1 MIRGTFVRVLA
12 LLWASI
18 ALAGCAGNGA
28 GPGHSGSDGTMV
40 SAVVS
45 LDSRAHTNPHL
56 HPTCPVCNLYTSNR
70 EGIVRI
76 VTKTGQGSGVVISS
90 DGDILTSAH
99 VVMEQDVVLVSS
111 WSGSE
116 LAGQVVARDVASDLA
131 LVRVKQDAAWSAI
144 ELEPLGSI
152 PVGSKVFVIGH
163 PVGLGWTVS
172 QGIVSAQR
180 RAGEIAPTAL
190 IQTDAAVS
198 PGNSGGALLAED
210 GHLLGIIRSKLVGQG
225 IENVSFA
232 VPLADVEVFLA
243 TVPGRGK

>member
-1 MIRGTFVRVLA
+1 MGTRFSAGLMALMAVLFGLSGCKSTPQQTGDNA
-12 LLWASI
+12 AS
-18 ALAGCAGNGA
+18 AG
-28 GPGHSGSDGTMV
+28 T
-40 SAVVS
+40 SAAAAHRQS
-45 LDSRAHTNPHL
+45 LVHMRPDL
-56 HPTCPVCNLYTSNR
+56 HPECPVCNLYTTNR

-76 VTKTGQGSGVVISS
+76 VTASGQGSGVVVTA

-99 VVMEQDVVLVSS
+99 VVTEQDVVLVST
-111 WSGSE
+111 WGGSE
-116 LAGQVVARDVASDLA
+116 FAGTVVAKDEASDLA
-131 LVRVKQDAAWSAI
+131 VVRVTQVASWRPI
-144 ELEPLGSI
+144 ELEHAGET

-172 QGIVSAQR
+172 QGIISAQR
-180 RAGEIAPTAL
+180 RSGEIAPTAL

-243 TVPGRGK
+243 KVPARK

>member
-1 MIRGTFVRVLA
+1 MRIRTQA
-12 LLWASI
+12 
-18 ALAGCAGNGA
+18 ALAGFMVLLSSVAGCTTSGKESASA
-28 GPGHSGSDGTMV
+28 GQATASQHRKGS
-40 SAVVS
+40 
-45 LDSRAHTNPHL
+45 L
-56 HPTCPVCNLYTSNR
+56 HMHPERHPECPVCNLYTTHR

-76 VTKTGQGSGVVISS
+76 VTASGQGSGVVITA
-90 DGDILTSAH
+90 DGDILTNAH
-99 VVMEQDVVLVSS
+99 VVTDQDVVLVST
-111 WSGSE
+111 WGGAE
-116 LAGQVVARDVASDLA
+116 YAGAVVAKIEASDLA
-131 LVRVKQDAAWSAI
+131 VVRVTQPAIWEPI
-144 ELEPLGSI
+144 ELERSETT

-172 QGIVSAQR
+172 QGIISAQR

-243 TVPGRGK
+243 TVPKRQ

>member
-1 MIRGTFVRVLA
+1 MRTRTHAGLLGLTMFICFV
-12 LLWASI
+12 
-18 ALAGCAGNGA
+18 AGCRTAGSTQGDGA
-28 GPGHSGSDGTMV
+28 
-40 SAVVS
+40 A
-45 LDSRAHTNPHL
+45 APHREGRL
-56 HPTCPVCNLYTSNR
+56 HLQPHRHPDCPVCNLYTTHR

-76 VTKTGQGSGVVISS
+76 VTTSGQGSGVVVTAE
-90 DGDILTSAH
+90 GDILTSAH
-99 VVMEQDVVLVSS
+99 VVKDQDVVLVST
-111 WSGSE
+111 WGGSE
-116 LAGQVVARDVASDLA
+116 HAGTVVSRDESTDLA
-131 LVRVKQDAAWSAI
+131 VVRVSQKAPWRSIQ
-144 ELEPLGSI
+144 LERAEET

-172 QGIVSAQR
+172 QGIISAQR

-232 VPLADVEVFLA
+232 VPLADVEVFL
-243 TVPGRGK
+243 TRVPPRQ

>member
-1 MIRGTFVRVLA
+1 MHTRTHAGLVGLA
-12 LLWASI
+12 TVVI
-18 ALAGCAGNGA
+18 GLAGCTTTSPRADENTMGA
-28 GPGHSGSDGTMV
+28 EHADAMPHRKGSLHMRPD
-40 SAVVS
+40 
-45 LDSRAHTNPHL
+45 L
-56 HPTCPVCNLYTSNR
+56 HPECPVCNLYTTHR

-76 VTKTGQGSGVVISS
+76 VTATGQGSGVVITA

-99 VVMEQDVVLVSS
+99 VVTEQDVVLIST
-111 WSGSE
+111 WGDSE
-116 LAGQVVARDVASDLA
+116 YAGTVVAKDEASDLA
-131 LVRVKQDAAWSAI
+131 VVRVTQAATWQPI
-144 ELEPLGSI
+144 ELEHGGET

-172 QGIVSAQR
+172 QGIISAQR
-180 RAGEIAPTAL
+180 RASEIAPTAL

-243 TVPGRGK
+243 KVPARK